1 MSFDKF
7 LDFIIETQ
15 ESSHWLKTPR
25 GQLGA
30 LSRHSIAAVAAI
42 Q

>member
-7 LDFIIETQ
+7 LDFIIEKQ
-15 ESSHWLKTPR
+15 ESSHWLKTAR

-30 LSRHSIAAVAAI
+30 QSGPSPFEKE
-42 Q
+42 